1 MPIAA
6 AHHILVVD
14 DEPDIEMLVTQKFRR
29 KIRLGEYRF
38 TFAQN
43 GMDAYQQIMQ
53 LSEDK
58 DAEIP
63 RVDMVL
69 TDINMPVM
77 DGIALLSKLDKLD
90 NPPKT
95 VVISA
100 YSDMANIRA
109 AMNKGAFD
117 FVTKPINMQDL
128 EITVERTLAAVDALN
143 ADRERFRQAQVQL
156 VQSEKMS
163 SLGQMVAGI
172 AHEVNNPVN
181 FIYGNLGHAQ
191 NYVDDLIDLVS
202 LYQNC
207 YPEPLP
213 EIKELIEDINLEFLK
228 EDVEQL
234 MSSLKMGATRI
245 KELVVS
251 LKNFSRLDEA
261 ERKYVDIHEGIESTL
276 TILNSRIKG
285 CSKPS
290 KQACKRPLVKIERV
304 FGELPLVDCHPSQLN
319 QVVMN
324 VVCNALDAFE
334 TNPWSSADRVDEIKI
349 CTEVFDDCWVRIAIA
364 DNGPGME
371 AGTIEKLF
379 DPFFTTKPVGK
390 GTGLGMAISYQ
401 IVVEKHKGR
410 LACQSVLGEGTQFT
424 IEIPFTPL
432 SVTSLSTMF

>member
-172 AHEVNNPVN
+172 AHEVNDPVN
-181 FIYGNLGHAQ
+181 FIYCNLGHAQ
-191 NYVDDLIDLVS
+191 NFVDDLIDLVS
-202 LYQNC
+202 L
-207 YPEPLP
+207 
-213 EIKELIEDINLEFLK
+213 
-228 EDVEQL
+228 
-234 MSSLKMGATRI
+234 
-245 KELVVS
+245 
-251 LKNFSRLDEA
+251 
-261 ERKYVDIHEGIESTL
+261 
-276 TILNSRIKG
+276 
-285 CSKPS
+285 
-290 KQACKRPLVKIERV
+290 
-304 FGELPLVDCHPSQLN
+304 
-319 QVVMN
+319 
-324 VVCNALDAFE
+324 
-334 TNPWSSADRVDEIKI
+334 
-349 CTEVFDDCWVRIAIA
+349 
-364 DNGPGME
+364 
-371 AGTIEKLF
+371 
-379 DPFFTTKPVGK
+379 
-390 GTGLGMAISYQ
+390 
-401 IVVEKHKGR
+401 
-410 LACQSVLGEGTQFT
+410 
-424 IEIPFTPL
+424 
-432 SVTSLSTMF
+432 